1 MKESSFLGVKAFFT
15 PEERSRP
22 IIPSEKLSFQ
32 VGPLINSKGRL
43 DHPDKA
49 LKLLI
54 SENSEEA
61 FNYYAHLN
69 DCNTERKKI
78 TSQVFDEAKDQV
90 LADCEDED
98 LIINIVY
105 KEDWHEGV
113 IGIVASRLVETFKV
127 PAIVFSN
134 AEEEGVIKA
143 SARSAGPL
151 NLFECLNQNSHLFI
165 KFGGHKAAA
174 GLSMK
179 KENLPLLKENLKNHL
194 RAMPPIERTVLED
207 YDLEIDAHQI
217 NNELLSQLDLL
228 EPFGMGNEKP
238 LFRVKGLKLQS
249 FDLLKEVH
257 VRWNFLTTQNGQNGS
272 PLRFKGISFNYVGK
286 WGVLTPDRIYDLQF
300 SKDSDLFVYCHLSLN
315 RFNGR
320 ESIQLMVEKITL

>member
-1 MKESSFLGVKAFFT
+1 
-15 PEERSRP
+15 
-22 IIPSEKLSFQ
+22 
-32 VGPLINSKGRL
+32 
-43 DHPDKA
+43 
-49 LKLLI
+49 
-54 SENSEEA
+54 
-61 FNYYAHLN
+61 
-69 DCNTERKKI
+69 
-78 TSQVFDEAKDQV
+78 
-90 LADCEDED
+90 CEDED

-105 KEDWHEGV
+105 KDDWHEGV

-151 NLFECLNQNSHLFI
+151 NLFDCLNQNSDLFI

-179 KENLPLLKENLKNHL
+179 KENLPLLKENLKNLL
-194 RAMPPIERTVLED
+194 RELPLIERTVPED
-207 YDLEIDAHQI
+207 YDLEITAHEI
-217 NNELLSQLDLL
+217 NSELLSHLDLL

-238 LFRVKGLKLQS
+238 LFKVRGLTLQS

-257 VRWNFLTTQNGQNGS
+257 VRWNFLSSQNGPNGS
-272 PLRFKGISFNYVGK
+272 PLRLKGISFNYVGK
-286 WGVLTPDRIYDLQF
+286 WGVLSPDRIYDLQF
-300 SKDSDLFVYCHLSLN
+300 AKDSDLSVYCHLSLN

>member
-1 MKESSFLGVKAFFT
+1 M
-15 PEERSRP
+15 
-22 IIPSEKLSFQ
+22 
-32 VGPLINSKGRL
+32 PL
-43 DHPDKA
+43 
-49 LKLLI
+49 
-54 SENSEEA
+54 
-61 FNYYAHLN
+61 
-69 DCNTERKKI
+69 
-78 TSQVFDEAKDQV
+78 
-90 LADCEDED
+90 
-98 LIINIVY
+98 
-105 KEDWHEGV
+105 
-113 IGIVASRLVETFKV
+113 
-127 PAIVFSN
+127 
-134 AEEEGVIKA
+134 
-143 SARSAGPL
+143 
-151 NLFECLNQNSHLFI
+151 
-165 KFGGHKAAA
+165 
-174 GLSMK
+174 
-179 KENLPLLKENLKNHL
+179 
-194 RAMPPIERTVLED
+194 IERTVLED

-257 VRWNFLTTQNGQNGS
+257 VRWNFLTTQNGENGS

>member
-1 MKESSFLGVKAFFT
+1 MIVILKE
-15 PEERSRP
+15 
-22 IIPSEKLSFQ
+22 
-32 VGPLINSKGRL
+32 
-43 DHPDKA
+43 
-49 LKLLI
+49 
-54 SENSEEA
+54 
-61 FNYYAHLN
+61 
-69 DCNTERKKI
+69 KI

-143 SARSAGPL
+143 SARSAAL

-194 RAMPPIERTVLED
+194 RVMPPIGRTVLED

-257 VRWNFLTTQNGQNGS
+257 VRWNFFDNSKWQEWK
-272 PLRFKGISFNYVGK
+272 PL
-286 WGVLTPDRIYDLQF
+286 
-300 SKDSDLFVYCHLSLN
+300 
-315 RFNGR
+315 
-320 ESIQLMVEKITL
+320 